1 MVLQTS
7 GLSSF
12 RQTNAFQT
20 DDRLLIAAIRK
31 LDLHEDVVAVTVVT
45 LDDAGHF
52 SGVVRQ
58 KDLLVLHKLRI
69 PNR

>member
-1 MVLQTS
+1 M
-7 GLSSF
+7 
-12 RQTNAFQT
+12 
-20 DDRLLIAAIRK
+20 AAIRE